1 MSYHDQLI
9 ARDQKTLW
17 HPYSNSLADN
27 PLFAVKSAAGCQLT
41 LHDGKQLIDGMASWW
56 SVIHGYNRPEL
67 NQALTEQ
74 TANMAHVMFG
84 GLTHEPAISLAE
96 KLVAITP
103 APLARV
109 FLADSGSVSV
119 EVALK
124 MAKQYWVAQK
134 QPQKTDFLAFHAG
147 YHGDT
152 WGAMAV
158 CDPDNGMHKLFAG
171 CQGNNVFAKAPPDID
186 APIDEHYLEQLEQQ
200 FKAHHSHLAAAII
213 EPIVQGAGG
222 MRVYHPAYLT
232 SLRALCDRYNVLLI
246 ADEIASGFGRTGQWF
261 GCNHANIAPD
271 IMCLGKALTGGYMT
285 LAATLCTDIIA
296 DTISN
301 SEAGV
306 LMHGPTFMGNPL
318 ACAVANASI
327 DLLMSQQ
334 WQREVAT
341 IEQQLTTE
349 LSPLTAHPNVAAVRT
364 FGAIGVVELKEPID
378 MKWGQPFI
386 VEQGVWLR
394 PFGRLLYT
402 MPPYII
408 TQPEL
413 TAITQCMA
421 AVCDAM
427 S

>member
-27 PLFAVKSAAGCQLT
+27 PLFAVKSATGCQLT
-41 LHDGKQLIDGMASWW
+41 LHDGRQLIDGMASWW

-67 NQALTEQ
+67 NQALTKQ

-103 APLARV
+103 APLTRV

-134 QPQKTDFLAFHAG
+134 QSQKTDFLAFHAG

-152 WGAMAV
+152 WGAMGV

-186 APIDEHYLEQLEQQ
+186 APIDELYLEQLDQQ

-213 EPIVQGAGG
+213 EPVVQGAGG
-222 MRVYHPAYLT
+222 MRVYHPTYLK
-232 SLRALCDRYNVLLI
+232 SLRELCDRYNVLLI
-246 ADEIASGFGRTGQWF
+246 TDEIATGFGRTGQWF

-285 LAATLCTDIIA
+285 LAATLCTDLIA
-296 DTISN
+296 NTISN

-334 WQREVAT
+334 WQSQVAT

-364 FGAIGVVELKEPID
+364 FGAIGVVELKESID

-386 VEQGVWLR
+386 VNQGVWLR
-394 PFGRLLYT
+394 PFGRLLYA

-408 TQPEL
+408 NQPEL
-413 TAITQCMA
+413 TAITRCMT